1 MNAWVHLTPA
11 AVREEGLRGRP
22 VVVLD
27 VLRATTSIITAIAS
41 GARGV
46 IPAESLERATEIS
59 TRLGTDDVLLAAERE
74 ARRVEGCELGNSPG
88 EFTPQRVGGRRV
100 VLATTNGTRA
110 IVRARTALPLMIG
123 GYVNAGRVI
132 EALGAREEVVIVCA
146 GSNGG
151 FALEDTACA
160 GYLLERLRREKERE
174 VLPMN
179 DGAWVALELGKRAPR
194 SPVRLLRQAAHGRY
208 LIEMGFE
215 EDLKRCGDVD
225 SQPVLPVLRDH
236 MIVASE

>member
-27 VLRATTSIITAIAS
+27 VLRASTSIITAVAS

-46 IPAESLERATEIS
+46 IPADSLEAATEIS
-59 TRLGTDDVLLAAERE
+59 TRLGTDDVLLAGERD
-74 ARRVEGCELGNSPG
+74 ARRVEGCDLGNSPG
-88 EFTPQRVGGRRV
+88 EFTPERVGGRRV

-110 IVRARTALPLMIG
+110 IVRARAACPLMVG
-123 GYVNAGRVI
+123 GYVNAGRIVG
-132 EALGAREEVVIVCA
+132 ALEDREDAVIVCA
-146 GSNGG
+146 GSGG
-151 FALEDTACA
+151 AFALEDAGCA
-160 GYLLERLRREKERE
+160 GYLLERLRKERERE

-179 DGAWVALELGKRAPR
+179 DGAWVALELGRRAPK

-208 LIEMGFE
+208 LIEAGFE
-215 EDLKRCGDVD
+215 EDLERCGDVD